1 MTTLAYKIVN
11 ESPSTVRSKNSAIP
25 VAVDAVMARAV
36 SKSPDAR
43 FPSCG
48 IFVAALERSFS
59 GAAEE
64 PMTPTTTMS
73 IPRQRASQTP
83 LVAAAAGSVVAPM
96 AYQLRANAK
105 RSSGDVAG
113 ARQDMRR
120 FRELKPSNEVQR

>member
-25 VAVDAVMARAV
+25 AAVDAVMARAV
-36 SKSPDAR
+36 SKSPDSR

-64 PMTPTTTMS
+64 PNPTTTMS

-83 LVAAAAGSVVAPM
+83 LVEAAAGSVVAPM